1 MSEIQLQLLTL
12 VLVSKVL
19 HDRGTDVH
27 NLEQEADRLVRLKR
41 LKRKADLAAA
51 A

>member
-1 MSEIQLQLLTL
+1 MSELQLQLLTL
-12 VLVSKVL
+12 ALVSKVL
-19 HDRGTDVH
+19 RERGTDVR

-41 LKRKADLAAA
+41 KAYLAAA

>member
-1 MSEIQLQLLTL
+1 MSELHLQLMTI

-19 HDRGTDVH
+19 HERGTDVR
-27 NLEQEADRLVRLKR
+27 NLEQEAGRLVRLKR
-41 LKRKADLAAA
+41 QAKLAAA